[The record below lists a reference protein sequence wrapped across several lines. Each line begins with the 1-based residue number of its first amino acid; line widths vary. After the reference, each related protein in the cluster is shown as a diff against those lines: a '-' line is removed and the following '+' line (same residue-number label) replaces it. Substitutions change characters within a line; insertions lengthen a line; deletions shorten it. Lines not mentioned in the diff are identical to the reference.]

1 MTRKISENKEAEAE
15 DEEEFRSD
23 NVKNKAP
30 LLRSTNKL
38 SLSTAREK
46 PPSTASYQ
54 MWPLFVTET
63 KDELDNSSYIPSK
76 PYHASTPRPASSH
89 STGLERDISDNGK
102 REFTGG

>member
-1 MTRKISENKEAEAE
+1 MMTRKINENKEAEAE

-54 MWPLFVTET
+54 MRPLFITATSRRRNRDWGRVGQQHLYTFQT
-63 KDELDNSSYIPSK
+63 LSRLNSPTCLF
-76 PYHASTPRPASSH
+76 PLNRP
-89 STGLERDISDNGK
+89 
-102 REFTGG
+102 